1 MKHLPIVL
9 LIAILIVSPGMQAH
23 AQGNV
28 VQAVLFYSP
37 TCPHCHQVITVNMPQ
52 ISQQFNT
59 SVTWSFYGEDYDP
72 ASEETPPVVA
82 MQGDA
87 LQVLY
92 VDTTSE
98 VGNELFGAAI
108 DRFEVPQSDWVVPF
122 MVIGD
127 TYYTGAVDIPEQLS
141 RLVVAAKTEGGLPW
155 PEIPGLNAY
164 IEQLQPFP
172 DRAPGAEEPVP
183 TQDSAVPTASLP
195 EGEPATPP
203 ILDRTAADLSVGER
217 IMLDPVGN
225 SLAIVALIGMLLS
238 LVAAGLRWSGRFS
251 PVQPAPSSPW
261 ILVLAILGL
270 GVSAY
275 LAHIAATGNEAA
287 CGPVGD
293 CNAVAQSGYARL
305 LFGISNGA
313 LGAAGYTLILIG
325 WLAARYRK
333 GVLALWARVGL
344 FAAALVGTLFSL
356 YLTFLE
362 PFVIGASCAWCLTS
376 AVLIT
381 ALMLFSA
388 GPGCAAYEEL
398 RRPG

>member
-1 MKHLPIVL
+1 
-9 LIAILIVSPGMQAH
+9 
-23 AQGNV
+23 
-28 VQAVLFYSP
+28 
-37 TCPHCHQVITVNMPQ
+37 
-52 ISQQFNT
+52 
-59 SVTWSFYGEDYDP
+59 
-72 ASEETPPVVA
+72 
-82 MQGDA
+82 
-87 LQVLY
+87 
-92 VDTTSE
+92 
-98 VGNELFGAAI
+98 
-108 DRFEVPQSDWVVPF
+108 
-122 MVIGD
+122 
-127 TYYTGAVDIPEQLS
+127 
-141 RLVVAAKTEGGLPW
+141 
-155 PEIPGLNAY
+155 
-164 IEQLQPFP
+164 
-172 DRAPGAEEPVP
+172 
-183 TQDSAVPTASLP
+183 
-195 EGEPATPP
+195 
-203 ILDRTAADLSVGER
+203 
-217 IMLDPVGN
+217 
-225 SLAIVALIGMLLS
+225 

-275 LAHIAATGNEAA
+275 LAYIAATGNEAA
-287 CGPVGD
+287 CSPVGD

-388 GPGCAAYEEL
+388 GPGRAAYEEL